1 MNLGEKKIEDQ
12 SIDYFFFS
20 LHPPLLPSHPA
31 AKYGATLTL
40 HGADAIEMRRFNF
53 EMAEK
58 GKLLPLG
65 FFFFHPLKK
74 RRGTGRVLRLK
85 KKKRGGRE
93 REQER
98 QFPLA
103 GAASK
108 CSAVGQ
114 KGPRVIIDPPSVP
127 DSLCPGA

>member
-1 MNLGEKKIEDQ
+1 M
-12 SIDYFFFS
+12 
-20 LHPPLLPSHPA
+20 H
-31 AKYGATLTL
+31 
-40 HGADAIEMRRFNF
+40 RFNF

-58 GKLLPLG
+58 EKLLPLD
-65 FFFFHPLKK
+65 FFPLKK
-74 RRGTGRVLRLK
+74 RRGARRVLRLK
-85 KKKRGGRE
+85 KKKKGGGGE